1 MVPTEGER
9 ELLTVVPTEGE
20 CKPLTVVPTE
30 GERKPLTVVPDRRG
44 AQASDHPQRGTR
56 SVLIVR
62 GAA

>member
-1 MVPTEGER
+1 MTDGMRHLPCGQAVNSNSQASDRGT
-9 ELLTVVPTEGE
+9 
-20 CKPLTVVPTE
+20 
-30 GERKPLTVVPDRRG
+30 DRRG